1 MNNVTVGLTR
11 KKVLVLSDNE
21 GLSRAIELNLNS
33 RLEVKIIKF
42 APRSPEKWKTQTE
55 VDDFDLIVLAMSS
68 PSSEPVV
75 ALARASL
82 TRQIGRTPLLIISD
96 RPFNSE
102 PEHQITHL
110 NFPFDIDKLCN
121 QVDEILQT

>member
-1 MNNVTVGLTR
+1 MENVIAGPIR
-11 KKVLVLSDNE
+11 KKVLILSDNE

-42 APRSPEKWKTQTE
+42 AHKSPEKWKSHTE
-55 VDDFDLIVLAMSS
+55 ADDFDLIVLAMSS

-75 ALARASL
+75 ALAKASL
-82 TRQIGRTPLLIISD
+82 TRQIGHTPLLIISD